1 MANKPLRYRPDAVP
15 TPLGWAHEMTGEQ
28 LTSHRN
34 LEPAE
39 GTKGYHPNNR
49 KWMAE
54 FNEGEVP
61 PTEAAP
67 ANTAV
72 PVITGTTALGDTLTA
87 TAGTWTGTPAPTFAY
102 QWTRNGTNIAGAT
115 ATTYVITAAD
125 QGTNIAVKV
134 TGTNSAGNAT
144 ATSADTAVPE
154 A

>member
-39 GTKGYHPNNR
+39 GTEGYQPNSRN
-49 KWMAE
+49 WMAAY
-54 FNEGEVP
+54 NEGPV
-61 PTEAAP
+61 EAAP

-87 TAGTWTGTPAPTFAY
+87 TAGTWTGTPEPTFTY
-102 QWTRNGTNIAGAT
+102 QWTRGGADIAGANA
-115 ATTYVITAAD
+115 ATHVIVAGD

-134 TGTNSAGNAT
+134 TATNTAGSAT
-144 ATSADTAVPE
+144 ATSADTAIP
-154 A
+154 AA

>member
-15 TPLGWAHEMTGEQ
+15 TPLGWAHEKTGEQ
-28 LTSHRN
+28 LTTHRK

-39 GTKGYHPNNR
+39 GTEDYHPNNR

-87 TAGTWTGTPAPTFAY
+87 TAGTWTGTPAPTFTR

-144 ATSADTAVPE
+144 ATSANTAVP
-154 A
+154 AA

>member
-1 MANKPLRYRPDAVP
+1 MANKPLPYRPAAVP
-15 TPLGWAHEMTGEQ
+15 THLGWAHEKTGEQ

-39 GTKGYHPNNR
+39 GTEDYQPNNR
-49 KWMAE
+49 KWMAAY
-54 FNEGEVP
+54 NEGPADV
-61 PTEAAP
+61 AP

-87 TAGTWTGTPAPTFAY
+87 TAGTWTGTPEPTFTR

-125 QGTNIAVKV
+125 QGTNVAVKV
-134 TGTNSAGNAT
+134 TATNTAGSAT
-144 ATSADTAVPE
+144 ATSANTAVP
-154 A
+154 AA